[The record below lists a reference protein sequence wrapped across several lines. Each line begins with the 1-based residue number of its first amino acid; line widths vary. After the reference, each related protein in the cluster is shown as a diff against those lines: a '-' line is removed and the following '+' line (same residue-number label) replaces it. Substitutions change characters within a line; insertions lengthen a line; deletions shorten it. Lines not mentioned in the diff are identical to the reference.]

1 MTGNNPKLFISYSW
15 TNQDHEKWIIN
26 LATEL
31 AENGVDVILD
41 KWHLKE
47 GQDAY
52 TFMEKMVTDPDIK
65 KVAIICDQVYAQKA
79 DQRSGGVGTETQII
93 SPEIY
98 SKSEQS
104 KFVTILSEK
113 DENGNPYL
121 PTYYKQR
128 IYIDLSNDDLYA
140 SNFDQLL
147 RWIYDKP
154 LYIKPPLGKPPTFLF
169 DENPISLETTTL
181 YRRALD
187 LIRSNKEHAGGAL
200 SEYLSTFAQ
209 NLEKFRIS
217 YEEKEAD
224 TFDDKV
230 IDNINKFLPY
240 RNELITLLLAIAQ
253 YRNTPDSI
261 QQIHRFFESLIPY
274 MSMSEHITQSRDWD
288 YDNFKFILHE
298 LFLYALAS
306 FLKYERFDSA
316 SYLLSTNYYLER
328 NLDYGRDAM
337 VPFTVFADRTKCFTH
352 RNARLKLRRISIHTD
367 LLIERSK
374 LSGTVITDRQLMQ
387 ADFVL
392 FIRDALSSIRTRSYQ
407 SWRPVSLL
415 YAEHLIGPFEIFARA
430 QSKTYF
436 DRLKC
441 LFDINQKDDFLPMLD
456 AFRDGKLRKLQW
468 EFSSF
473 EPALLIGFE
482 GMASSP

>member
-1 MTGNNPKLFISYSW
+1 MTSTNPKLFVSYSW
-15 TNQDHEKWIIN
+15 TSQDHEKWVID

-31 AENGVDVILD
+31 VENGVDVILD

-47 GQDAY
+47 GQDAHA
-52 TFMEKMVTDPDIK
+52 FMEKMVTAPDIK

-79 DQRSGGVGTETQII
+79 DRRSGGVGTETQII
-93 SPEIY
+93 TPEIY
-98 SKSEQS
+98 SKSEQN
-104 KFVTILSEK
+104 KFVAIISEK
-113 DENGNPYL
+113 DENGKPYL
-121 PTYYKQR
+121 PTYYKPR
-128 IYIDLSNDDLYA
+128 IYIDLSNDELYA
-140 SNFDQLL
+140 SNFEQLL

-154 LYIKPPLGKPPTFLF
+154 LYIKPPVDKPPTFLF
-169 DENPISLETTTL
+169 EENPISLGTTTL

-200 SEYLSTFAQ
+200 GEYLSTFAQ

-217 YEEKEAD
+217 YDEKEAN

-240 RNELITLLLAIAQ
+240 RNELITLFIAIAQ

-274 MSMSEHITQSRDWD
+274 MFTPGHITHFRDWD
-288 YDNFKFILHE
+288 YDNFKFIIHE
-298 LFLYALAS
+298 LFLYAIAS
-306 FLKYERFDSA
+306 FLKYEQCDLV
-316 SYLLSTNYYLER
+316 SYLLSTNYYVER
-328 NLDYGRDAM
+328 NLDYGRDVM
-337 VPFTVFADRTKCFTH
+337 VPFTVFANAITCFKH
-352 RNARLKLRRISIHTD
+352 RNTRLNSKRISIHAD

-374 LSGTVITDRQLMQ
+374 HSAIGITDQQLMQ
-387 ADFVL
+387 TDFVL
-392 FIRDALSSIRTRSYQ
+392 FIRDALNATKTGSYQ
-407 SWRPVSLL
+407 NWWPVSLL
-415 YAEHLIGPFEIFARA
+415 YAERFRGPFEIFARA
-430 QSKTYF
+430 QSKKYL

-441 LFDINQKDDFLPMLD
+441 LFDINQKDDFVPMLD
-456 AFRDGKLRKLQW
+456 AFREGKLRKPRW

-482 GMASSP
+482 KMASSP

>member
-15 TNQDHEKWIIN
+15 TSQDHEKWVIN

-31 AENGVDVILD
+31 VENGIDVILD

-47 GQDAY
+47 GQDAHS
-52 TFMEKMVTDPDIK
+52 FMEKMVTDPDIK

-79 DQRSGGVGTETQII
+79 DRRSGGVGTETQII

-104 KFVTILSEK
+104 KFVAILSEK
-113 DENGNPYL
+113 DERGNPYL
-121 PTYYKQR
+121 PTYYKSR
-128 IYIDLSNDDLYA
+128 IYIDLSNDELYA
-140 SNFDQLL
+140 SSFEQLL

-154 LYIKPPLGKPPTFLF
+154 LYIKPPLGKPPTFLSE
-169 DENPISLETTTL
+169 ENSISLETTTL

-217 YEEKEAD
+217 YDEKEAN

-240 RNELITLLLAIAQ
+240 RNELITLFFAIAQ

-274 MSMSEHITQSRDWD
+274 MSTPEGITHFRGWD
-288 YDNFKFILHE
+288 YDNFKFIIHE
-298 LFLYALAS
+298 LCLYAIAS

-316 SYLLSTNYYLER
+316 SYFLSTHYYVEK

-337 VPFTVFADRTKCFTH
+337 VPFTVFWDNITCFEH
-352 RNARLKLRRISIHTD
+352 RNTRLKLKRISIHAD

-374 LSGTVITDRQLMQ
+374 LSGIGITDQQLMQ
-387 ADFVL
+387 TDFVL
-392 FIRDALSSIRTRSYQ
+392 FIRDALSSIKTGSYQ
-407 SWRPVSLL
+407 NWYPVSLL
-415 YAEHLIGPFEIFARA
+415 YAERSRGPFEIFARA
-430 QSKTYF
+430 QSKKYF

-441 LFDINQKDDFLPMLD
+441 LFDINQKDDFVPMLD
-456 AFRDGKLRKLQW
+456 AFREGKLRKPRW

-482 GMASSP
+482 KMASSP